1 MKRICLVLENLRQ
14 RGQALVELAF
24 TLPLFL
30 MMFFCIVYGGWV
42 FTDYMTF
49 SNIARD
55 CTHKAVNIQTEDIGA
70 AVRDYASGNGKYYT
84 LGNMKDTLH
93 SDLFVWDPSKA
104 KYLYAEEKSLDKD
117 GSIVVT
123 VHLRAGLDTN
133 NSNLGQMVYNL
144 MELCSGSEK
153 AAKTKEDFIV
163 IDYSMYKENT
173 DENTSK

>member
-55 CTHKAVNIQTEDIGA
+55 CTHTAVYIQSDDLGA
-70 AVRDYASGNGKYYT
+70 AVRQYATDNNLKNA
-84 LGNMKDTLH
+84 LR
-93 SDLFVWDPSKA
+93 SDVFVWNPNSSE
-104 KYLYAEEKSLDKD
+104 YLDAEEKEED
-117 GSIVVT
+117 GSITVT
-123 VHLRAGLDTN
+123 VHLKAGMDT
-133 NSNLGQMVYNL
+133 SKSYLGKVSHNL
-144 MELCSGSEK
+144 MSLVFDSKKVE
-153 AAKTKEDFIV
+153 TMMKEIIT
-163 IDYSMYKENT
+163 IDYSMYKEKD